1 MGYSA
6 LMLAGRVVVVA
17 LVLPC
22 ASAGSAS
29 DAVLRGAVNKSVP
42 VANASKV
49 DMKFGASAHA
59 LVDPNSTKPMPG
71 EGGAEHSDAVVT
83 VTVAVGIGKIATWLI
98 AHKAA
103 FVAAGALVETF
114 HGMLKAGALAGDI
127 VGQVIDNMKPSREFT
142 RQVGSFGLPLTVAV
156 VNDSPVNMRIVR
168 HEVMEGSEFSYS
180 SEGRNLAPGDEAKWE
195 AYTNWWGTAVRI
207 SIEVE
212 FDDAEKTHAIINAA
226 KLRGFSSWGCD
237 SLRGG
242 DVLEGRWGDRSKY
255 QDALCKADRDVS
267 RSGNPYQLAFFVPA

>member
-1 MGYSA
+1 
-6 LMLAGRVVVVA
+6 MLVNPNATKTM
-17 LVLPC
+17 PDK
-22 ASAGSAS
+22 S
-29 DAVLRGAVNKSVP
+29 D
-42 VANASKV
+42 
-49 DMKFGASAHA
+49 
-59 LVDPNSTKPMPG
+59 T
-71 EGGAEHSDAVVT
+71 EHSDAVVT
-83 VTVAVGIGKIATWLI
+83 VTVAVGVGKIAAWLI

-103 FVAAGALVETF
+103 FVAAGELVKLF
-114 HGMLKAGALAGDI
+114 HGILQTGALAADI